1 MIGRQ
6 RGRQHPRIAML
17 AGWLFADLF
26 LVLFMVALS
35 AQPSTSLAAH
45 VHQGKISQTVQKKH
59 GSGTKKSSQPGVAST
74 PVNICVSQ
82 SDASLVDGFDSQLKL
97 QGLAGRR
104 AGFILVF
111 ATGPDTD
118 SAVTQATA
126 AFELIKNTDPDR
138 AAFAQAGGEG
148 LWGGDS
154 DSCAINGGTDNYHFQ
169 IFFYL

>member
-6 RGRQHPRIAML
+6 RRGQRPRIAML

-35 AQPSTSLAAH
+35 TQPSTSLAAH
-45 VHQGKISQTVQKKH
+45 VHQVKTSQAAQNKH
-59 GSGTKKSSQPGVAST
+59 RSATRKSAQPGVANT
-74 PVNICVSQ
+74 PINICVSQ
-82 SDASLVDGFDSQLKL
+82 SDASLVAGFDSQLKR

-118 SAVTQATA
+118 SAVAQATA

-138 AAFAQAGGEG
+138 AAFARAGGEG

-154 DSCAINGGTDNYHFQ
+154 DSCALNGGTDNYHFQ